1 MSSDIISSK
10 NNLIDKKSNALLS
23 RLKSKKSKKIVKNA
37 LEFSIRMHE
46 NQKRKSGDPYVVHCI
61 DVANILIDWNMDVT
75 TIAGALL
82 HDTVEDTDITVEK
95 IRESFG
101 DDVAFL
107 VDGVTKVDNILFKSE
122 EHKQAE
128 NFIKLF
134 LSLAKDLRV
143 IIIKFADRL
152 NNMQTIQHLSPSKRK
167 YIATETKEIFVPLA
181 HRLGMA
187 SFKWQLEDLSLK
199 CLDPKGYKNIDKKIS
214 RSSKKKRVYY

>member
-107 VDGVTKVDNILFKSE
+107 VDGVTKVDNIIFKSE

-134 LSLAKDLRV
+134 
-143 IIIKFADRL
+143 IWQFA
-152 NNMQTIQHLSPSKRK
+152 
-167 YIATETKEIFVPLA
+167 F
-181 HRLGMA
+181 
-187 SFKWQLEDLSLK
+187 
-199 CLDPKGYKNIDKKIS
+199 
-214 RSSKKKRVYY
+214 